1 MNYIKRILGNIKNNY
16 KSVIISFVVA
26 IAAWFFV
33 SIQIFPTVEE
43 SIKNIPVEVQI
54 TDYMLQNNLQLV
66 SEVEEAVDIRI
77 EGKRYDI
84 SGTTADD
91 FYAEL
96 DLSSVKTAGTYSVPV
111 NIVSKTSSELTVLS
125 MNPRAITIEIEEI
138 VTREYQVI
146 GTAPNLSLPE
156 GYYVDEITPS
166 PQTITITGSASVLDK
181 IDRIEARSVYS
192 GLITESHDTQS
203 EIFIYGANGARII
216 NDDLVLST
224 ENISVYIPVYKQKEL
239 PLTFTFTNVPNYFD
253 TDSLTY
259 EIQPSTITVAAPDD
273 SIDHL
278 SVLDIGTIDITDI
291 RLNQN
296 VTIPITLPEGYKNLS
311 GNNNARIVW
320 NISDY
325 GKLDFTVSNI
335 SMTNV
340 PDNYYVS
347 LITKELVISVIG
359 PSEILS
365 TLSAEDFFASA
376 NLLGITLRDGTQ
388 DVALTIQMK
397 GSKSKCW
404 VSGTYKATV
413 YAEPKQMNE
422 G

>member
-16 KSVIISFVVA
+16 KSVIVSFAVA

-43 SIKNIPVEVQI
+43 SVKNIPVEVQV

-66 SEVEEAVDIRI
+66 DGVEETVDIRI

-84 SGTTADD
+84 SGATADD

-111 NIVSKTSSELTVLS
+111 NVVSKTNSELTVLS
-125 MNPRAITIEIEEI
+125 MNPRAVTIEIEEI

-203 EIFIYGANGARII
+203 EIYIYGANGARII

-239 PLTFTFTNVPNYFD
+239 PLTFTFTNVPSYFD

-259 EIQPSTITVAAPDD
+259 DIQPSTITVAAPDD

-291 RLNQN
+291 KLNQT

-335 SMTNV
+335 SLTNA

-365 TLSAEDFFASA
+365 TLSAEDFLASA
-376 NLLGITLRDGTQ
+376 NLLGTTLRDGTQ

-404 VSGTYKATV
+404 VSGTYKATI
-413 YAEPKQMNE
+413 YAEPKQTN
-422 G
+422 GG